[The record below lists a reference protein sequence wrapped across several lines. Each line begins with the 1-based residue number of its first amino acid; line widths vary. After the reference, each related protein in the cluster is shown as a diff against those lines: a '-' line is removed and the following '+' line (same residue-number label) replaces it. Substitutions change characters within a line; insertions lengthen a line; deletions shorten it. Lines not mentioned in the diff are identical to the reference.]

1 MDTFYAKNFRATDLS
16 GEVLKRLG
24 SNRHACAR
32 LLESLGPIDGV
43 SAVEMIK
50 LGTLTGDV
58 GDCVHDFFSDE
69 IENEAEDVWSG
80 TLYDPVDEEN
90 VDTHF
95 PIGISEYCGVCFV
108 RNFDHENAG
117 YFLSRIDALE
127 YVMNYVDE
135 TNKGLIIECIACGEV
150 VEMEGLEEG
159 DPVVCSACNDLSD

>member
-1 MDTFYAKNFRATDLS
+1 MLVTAPTTSFRTR
-16 GEVLKRLG
+16 LK
-24 SNRHACAR
+24 
-32 LLESLGPIDGV
+32 
-43 SAVEMIK
+43 
-50 LGTLTGDV
+50 
-58 GDCVHDFFSDE
+58 
-69 IENEAEDVWSG
+69 NEAEDVWSG